1 MHRDQGQKGTNTVG
15 SERNAPHRKAATTLC
30 KVILKDQLVFTNAG
44 LGLALKT
51 PLEAATHT
59 IPRAGQRTRWLGED
73 CFSNPTD
80 SQFTATSSRISEL
93 MKKTK
98 RHFVMLM
105 MQVKTVSL
113 ILNSTQ

>member
-73 CFSNPTD
+73 CLSNPTD
-80 SQFTATSSRISEL
+80 SQFMATSSRISEL